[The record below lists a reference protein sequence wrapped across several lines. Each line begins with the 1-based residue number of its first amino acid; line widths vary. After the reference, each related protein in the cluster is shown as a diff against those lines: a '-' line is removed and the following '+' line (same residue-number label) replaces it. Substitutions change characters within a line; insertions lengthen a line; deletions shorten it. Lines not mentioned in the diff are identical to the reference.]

1 MRTLR
6 TSESPERV
14 RELNKLN
21 IQDPYQF
28 ILDEDYEHDSVLY
41 DVSDLLHDLSLT
53 EDALI

>member
-53 EDALI
+53 EEALI